1 MITNFK
7 SVLDRIKK
15 NKDSEVNCIPSKFVR
30 YKEYFLGVIKSTI
43 VLISASSGIGKS
55 RFAKWAYMF
64 VPFEYVNAH
73 PELNI
78 KLKIF
83 YFSLEENKDKFIRS
97 VISSEL
103 YKRFGLEI
111 SPRDLLSLNKDNLKV
126 DDYVISCIEECEEYI
141 EELLKTV
148 EVVDY
153 IRNGFGIYK
162 HVRDYARQHGKFYFK
177 GEQVDPEVKNQ
188 IWDSYVADNPDEY
201 VIVITDPINILTP
214 ENGVTLHQTMTDFSS
229 KYCIQLRD
237 KFGYTLVNV
246 QQQEAGKE
254 KQEFTYKGQSIES
267 KLEPSL
273 DGLGNNKETQRDC
286 DFVYG
291 LFAPD
296 RYEITNHRGYDIL
309 EMQDNYRSLCCLK
322 DRDGESNKRIGLYFQ
337 GAVNEFSELPKAE
350 DFELGLKRYSDYKSK
365 KKLINP

>member
-1 MITNFK
+1 MEKIYNMTTFR
-7 SVLDRIKK
+7 SVLDKIKK
-15 NKDSEVNCIPSKFVR
+15 NKDSEVNCIPSKFNR
-30 YKEYFLGVIKSTI
+30 YKEYFLGVIKSTK
-43 VLISASSGIGKS
+43 VLITASSGIGKS

-64 VPFEYVNAH
+64 TPFEFVKSH

-103 YKRFGLEI
+103 YRRFQLEI
-111 SPRDLLSLNKDNLKV
+111 SPRDLLSMNKENLKI

-141 EELLKTV
+141 EELLQTV
-148 EVVDY
+148 EVIDY
-153 IRNGFGIYK
+153 IRNAYGIYK
-162 HVRDYARQHGKFYFK
+162 YVRDYAAATGKFYLR
-177 GEQVDPEVKNQ
+177 GQEVDVNNAGQ
-188 IWDSYVADNPDEY
+188 SWDSYIPNDPDAY

-214 ENGVTLHQTMTDFSS
+214 EKGESTQQAMTNFSS
-229 KYCIQLRD
+229 KYGIQMRD
-237 KFGYTLVNV
+237 KFGYTIVDV
-246 QQQEAGKE
+246 QQQAADKE
-254 KQEFTYKGQSIES
+254 KQEFTIKGMSIES

-273 DGLGNNKETQRDC
+273 DGLGDCKTTQRDC

-296 RYEITNHRGYDIL
+296 RYEIKEHRGYDIL
-309 EMQDNYRSLCCLK
+309 QLKDSYRQLSLLK

-350 DFELGLKRYSDYKSK
+350 NFNMGFARYSDYR
-365 KKLINP
+365 